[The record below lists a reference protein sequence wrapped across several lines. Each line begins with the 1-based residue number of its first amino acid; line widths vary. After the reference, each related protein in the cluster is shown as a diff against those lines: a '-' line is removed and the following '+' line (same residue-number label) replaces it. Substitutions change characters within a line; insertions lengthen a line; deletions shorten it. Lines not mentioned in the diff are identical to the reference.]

1 MMQDPKN
8 GSLFIVLCCT
18 CMEFPAD
25 FQCMMQEH
33 IHGSLFTMF
42 HKFAGNFLK
51 KNMMQDNNYCVVHC
65 ALSLCCR
72 AFPTDCMQDQT
83 HG

>member
-1 MMQDPKN
+1 MMQDPTH

-51 KNMMQDNNYCVVHC
+51 KYD
-65 ALSLCCR
+65 A
-72 AFPTDCMQDQT
+72 
-83 HG
+83 G